1 LGAYLDLLSEE
12 WCPDDIRKAS
22 RQIQQKRSNRSE
34 IVQDLRS
41 PSLTESSHAHEHHV
55 PKGGSVMRLDGLSLT
70 DRSPYVFRFLP
81 MFEEMQA
88 RLEERR
94 TERKRIAQ
102 DLHDTVLQ
110 EFLGASL
117 QLQIAVDQMPASS
130 PVKLRLNRVVEVMGR
145 IVEGVRLA
153 VCGLRSSSTEGVDL
167 AEAFARIP
175 KDLGT
180 GDQIEFRVLVLG
192 PPRRLNPAVRDVVYR
207 IGHEALVNAFRHSQ
221 ATRIEVELQYTA
233 TRFRLVVRDDGCGI
247 DPKVLHSGRDGHWGL
262 PGMRE
267 RAERIAARFRV
278 WSRRAAGTELEL
290 AIPARVAFEC

>member
-1 LGAYLDLLSEE
+1 M
-12 WCPDDIRKAS
+12 
-22 RQIQQKRSNRSE
+22 
-34 IVQDLRS
+34 
-41 PSLTESSHAHEHHV
+41 LTHTKLQ
-55 PKGGSVMRLDGLSLT
+55 KGGSVMRLDGLSLT
-70 DRSPYVFRFLP
+70 YRSPYVCGFLP

-94 TERKRIAQ
+94 AERKRIAQ

-117 QLQIAVDQMPASS
+117 QLQVAVDQLPANS

-145 IVEGVRLA
+145 VVEGVRLA
-153 VCGLRSSSTEGVDL
+153 VCGLRSSSTEGLDL

-180 GDQIEFRVLVLG
+180 GDQIEFRVLALG
-192 PPRRLNPAVRDVVYR
+192 SPRRLNPVVGDEVYG
-207 IGHEALVNAFRHSQ
+207 IGHEALVNAFRHSR

-247 DPKVLHSGRDGHWGL
+247 DSGVLYSGRDGHWGL

-267 RAERIAARFRV
+267 RAERIGARLRV

>member
-1 LGAYLDLLSEE
+1 
-12 WCPDDIRKAS
+12 
-22 RQIQQKRSNRSE
+22 
-34 IVQDLRS
+34 
-41 PSLTESSHAHEHHV
+41 
-55 PKGGSVMRLDGLSLT
+55 MRLDGLSLT
-70 DRSPYVFRFLP
+70 YRSPYLSGFLP

-94 TERKRIAQ
+94 AERKRIAQ

-110 EFLGASL
+110 EFMSASL
-117 QLQIAVDQMPASS
+117 QLQVAVDQLPANS
-130 PVKLRLNRVVEVMGR
+130 PVKLRLNRVVEMMARVA
-145 IVEGVRLA
+145 EGVRLA
-153 VCGLRSSSTEGVDL
+153 VCGFRSSNTEGVDL

-192 PPRRLNPAVRDVVYR
+192 SPRPLNPAVRDEVYR
-207 IGHEALVNAFRHSQ
+207 IGREALVNAFRHSR

-233 TRFRLVVRDDGCGI
+233 TRFRLVIRDDGCGI
-247 DPKVLHSGRDGHWGL
+247 DPEVLRSGRDGHWGL

-267 RAERIAARFRV
+267 RAERIGARLRV

>member
-1 LGAYLDLLSEE
+1 M
-12 WCPDDIRKAS
+12 
-22 RQIQQKRSNRSE
+22 
-34 IVQDLRS
+34 
-41 PSLTESSHAHEHHV
+41 LTNTKLQ
-55 PKGGSVMRLDGLSLT
+55 KGGSVMRLDGLSLT
-70 DRSPYVFRFLP
+70 YRSPYVCGFLP

-94 TERKRIAQ
+94 AEQKRIAQ

-117 QLQIAVDQMPASS
+117 QLQVAVDQLPANS

-145 IVEGVRLA
+145 VVEGVRLA
-153 VCGLRSSSTEGVDL
+153 VCGLRSSSTEGLDL

-180 GDQIEFRVLVLG
+180 GDQIEFRVVVLG
-192 PPRRLNPAVRDVVYR
+192 SPRRLNPVVRDEVYG
-207 IGHEALVNAFRHSQ
+207 IGHEALVNALRHSR
-221 ATRIEVELQYTA
+221 ATHIEVELQYTA

-247 DPKVLHSGRDGHWGL
+247 DSEVLHSGRDGHWGL
-262 PGMRE
+262 QGMRE
-267 RAERIAARFRV
+267 RAERIGARLRV

>member
-1 LGAYLDLLSEE
+1 MVSGRHPET
-12 WCPDDIRKAS
+12 AS
-22 RQIQQKRSNRSE
+22 RQIQQKRSDRSQ

-41 PSLTESSHAHEHHV
+41 PSLTESTHAHEYQV
-55 PKGGSVMRLDGLSLT
+55 AKGGSVMRLDGLSLT
-70 DRSPYVFRFLP
+70 YRSPYVFGFLP
-81 MFEEMQA
+81 MLEEMQA

-94 TERKRIAQ
+94 AERKRIAQ

-117 QLQIAVDQMPASS
+117 QLQVVVGQLPANS
-130 PVKLRLNRVVEVMGR
+130 PVKLRLNRVVEMMGR
-145 IVEGVRLA
+145 VVEGVRLA
-153 VCGLRSSSTEGVDL
+153 VCGLRSSNTEGVDL

-180 GDQIEFRVLVLG
+180 GDQIELRVLVLG
-192 PPRRLNPAVRDVVYR
+192 SPKRLKPVVRDEVFR
-207 IGHEALVNAFRHSQ
+207 IGHEALLNAFRHSR

-247 DPKVLHSGRDGHWGL
+247 DPELLHPGRDGHWGL

-267 RAERIAARFRV
+267 RAERIGARLRV
-278 WSRRAAGTELEL
+278 WSRRATGTELEL
-290 AIPARVAFEC
+290 AIAARLAFER